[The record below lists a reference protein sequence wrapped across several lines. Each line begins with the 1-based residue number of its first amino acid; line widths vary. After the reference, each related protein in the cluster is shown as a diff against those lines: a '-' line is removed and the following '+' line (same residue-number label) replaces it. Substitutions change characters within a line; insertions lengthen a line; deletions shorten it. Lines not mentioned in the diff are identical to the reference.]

1 MISLKPITHQNIDD
15 FDGTE
20 YETMTSEQRRTL
32 IEESIGKTHNGAY
45 FEFLVVYRAHTVIGF
60 MNLYAHS
67 AHIISC
73 GPTIKEPY
81 RKNGFGCLAETM
93 ALEYAKEKGYT
104 IAVGGVEDT
113 NAASIALH
121 EKLGFELDR
130 TFSNKQGK
138 TIRLYIKAL

>member
-1 MISLKPITHQNIDD
+1 MISLKPITLQNIDD
-15 FDGTE
+15 FDDTE
-20 YETMTSEQRRTL
+20 YETMTSEQRYRL
-32 IEESIGKTHNGAY
+32 IEESIEKKHNGFY
-45 FEFLVVYRAHTVIGF
+45 FEFLVVYRENTVVGF
-60 MNLYAHS
+60 MSLYAHS

-113 NAASIALH
+113 NTASIALH

-130 TFSNKQGK
+130 KYSNKQGR
-138 TIRLYIKAL
+138 TIRMYIKAL